1 MPKIRWHFFPDR
13 VYYAERASL
22 HPNQTSAYRRVN
34 LRVASINHRQVH
46 CTSVQPNTS
55 CTALLVQL
63 PFTVPMSLSRAFGQY
78 APTEKWCSQLAEMTK
93 KTSKLFKALIAWAN
107 NHVWATTES
116 EENHPAPMWRFSDS
130 ADVYKCH
137 DDLQNYCA
145 ASKQFVLTMSLNA
158 VNDNLPFSVTTA
170 FLEALN
176 SLR

>member
-78 APTEKWCSQLAEMTK
+78 APM
-93 KTSKLFKALIAWAN
+93 
-107 NHVWATTES
+107 VYG
-116 EENHPAPMWRFSDS
+116 WRLGVVVSVVGRINEVNQHR
-130 ADVYKCH
+130 ARLVH
-137 DDLQNYCA
+137 DG
-145 ASKQFVLTMSLNA
+145 
-158 VNDNLPFSVTTA
+158 
-170 FLEALN
+170 
-176 SLR
+176 